1 MKKRLISLMLVIVML
16 CGMLPVT
23 ASAASVSGN
32 VVDITDYNMMF
43 GVQTAY
49 TLKSFAVYEQG
60 TLAEVPIVSATENG
74 QTIDV
79 VLAEGAPSAIQV
91 GFSGSSDKGLI
102 LSHSNQQGTLTDGR
116 GTIKPTL
123 SVTIPIQ
130 QRPTISVNY
139 TINFTVEGASGGG
152 EEAPATLEFTTD
164 LSTTEARYV
173 KDAEATALTVE
184 ATHSKGAEVSYQWYK
199 NTENSTE
206 MAEEEPAGTPGTE
219 LTVGEDNYGYTTI
232 DLIDR
237 TLGSGTVQ
245 GFTVYL
251 QSTYA
256 KVNVDSATQD
266 DTDIYI
272 VLREDTDPAAKLQF
286 GFTGTGISALSYTKQ
301 CTLSNGSA
309 TVNLDVK
316 EMGQPKGTY
325 TIYFT
330 VAGMGGEEPTGA
342 TAIEGATSASYTP
355 STAEYGTLYYFVVAS
370 AEGVEPVT
378 SSIAMVT
385 VSEPSISFTTDLN
398 TAEVQY
404 IKNAAATPLTVEAT
418 QSEGAAVTYQWY
430 KNTENNTTSGTA
442 IEGATSATYTPLT
455 GDYGTVYYYVI
466 ATDGEI
472 SKASSVAK
480 ITVLDPYITFG
491 TDLATAQ
498 VSYLRKDDNS
508 AVTALTVAAT
518 QSEGAEVS
526 YQWYKNTANN
536 TTSGTLIEG
545 ATAATYTPAIDT
557 VGTTYYYV
565 VATDGE
571 ISKASSVAKIVVNL
585 PTITFSDNL
594 SASDDALYLVGTESE
609 GITALTVEATQS
621 EEAKVSYQWY
631 KNTEN
636 NTTGGTPIDGAT
648 SAAYT
653 PAASEEGV
661 TYYYVVAATDVGTAD
676 EVTKTSATAKVTVR
690 EMGVEFTTDL
700 NTTAIEKYT
709 GEEVT
714 LTVAAKP
721 TIPDAMYDWESKLTY
736 QWYSNTV
743 SSTEGGTRI
752 EGATSASY
760 KPATDKVGTT
770 YYYVVVTLDGTYT
783 ATSSVAT
790 VKLNLAPTV
799 VYKHSIHANG
809 TYWGGNGDAYLD
821 TLTVSGVKVDSFAWD
836 GDTGTIM
843 LSPDTPKDAEVT
855 FSFTIGGTWTAQYKA
870 ATINGNDVKNAKRG
884 TVTLENGE
892 AVAAIRVEGWRNV
905 GRTKTI
911 NISLT
916 PVDPPDCLVERD
928 SVVVYPGFESTLD
941 IAEYFSDADTY
952 YLVDGESKTPI
963 DGHVYS
969 FTPAS
974 AGTYT
979 YVFAASN
986 KLGGMC
992 DDYVTVTATASD
1004 VENGIWIR
1012 HITSNGS
1019 LDSVAFTDE
1028 NGEAIE
1034 GISITRDGTTITVT
1048 LPRSFEMGSKVKAT
1062 FALTQNNGLPFVSGS
1077 TAFNQGIGNTTAYV
1091 STISSGV
1098 TTKAI
1103 YLYNSEPGATSNNYT
1118 TYTLKYV
1125 IANEAPVLA
1134 DEQAATG
1141 EASITADQTY
1151 TLDLDGIFI
1160 DPDTGDADPDRVAGW
1175 KVSVNGAASSKAIV
1189 DEENVYSFSTD
1200 EKGEYT
1206 LVFTA
1211 VDTYN
1216 AESTDTYTVTLNV
1229 DNAATTYT
1237 VSVAVPAGIEPTFYY
1252 TEAAEEDTELTAQK
1266 NANSYTVTVPTN
1278 ISVISWRADG
1288 MGMSAEVSEENNTL
1302 DLVKTDYVVKAGE
1315 KVDSGATVT
1324 VKYGSKSA
1332 LGSNNSFLLLSTES
1346 YTVKA
1351 VPSDDYIK
1359 NWKAA
1364 ELKTQSAVDGEC
1376 VIQLITR
1383 EIIFT
1388 VPCYAEL
1395 TVAPASS
1402 RQGVKP
1408 IALEPVKTDG
1418 PDYATDTQ
1426 NYYYELSNGTVYEY
1440 RVSVPESHQNAD
1452 EYVTYVGVF
1461 TKTDNT
1467 TAITVTE
1474 DQIMDGDNGR
1484 ETIDHVLTP
1493 RTDKE
1498 TLDMA
1503 NVADLYLNINAQG
1516 YLKLEQ
1522 GQTRDV
1528 LAARTWWATNGGGW
1542 AMFTYY
1548 FVEPEYTYTVVGLD
1562 GKPSTDVISIDERGV
1577 ITAKGNGTAI
1587 VLVSYDAMNVD
1598 FEDALY
1604 TGCETPTPDGF
1615 YGAIWPENT
1624 GVFVV
1629 SVGAGDSGISTGLTI
1644 NEDKPRTNKAAG
1656 SAIDSEHD
1664 VIYFVGSSGAYSFT
1678 PGTEGVTVSV
1688 ANPTIA
1694 DNVLGF
1700 SGFTVLAAEEDGS
1713 YTVPLTNG
1721 RNIVRIEKD
1730 GKAEYQVITAK
1741 SVKVSVNG
1749 QSLDEVVVAPG
1760 SKISVKFDT
1769 LYNPV
1774 NRMALYNSAAA
1785 TVYSEISGWDGKTAG
1800 GYRGGV
1806 GYYFFA
1812 SSDFCQ
1818 TVDHFNS
1825 AGTDGSSYGNNAISW
1840 GDLLTVPEDFS
1851 EAEFTLSDG
1860 AFSVGGFSKFNFGD
1874 HRTAMGQAPS
1884 TGGADNIIAFF
1895 GRLPDISIP
1904 VGTAKGISV
1913 TKDPDRLE
1921 YNIGDVFDP
1930 SGMEVSV
1937 VFELADGSEK
1947 TRTVTGFTYDTA
1959 AFTES
1964 GEQSVNISYGGS
1976 TASIKVK
1983 VSEKELHKIELTANP
1998 SKTNY
2003 YIGEAFETGGMEVS
2017 ATYSDGSEETTA
2029 IITNYTVSPEVIA
2042 KDTSEITIS
2051 YGSKTCSVPV
2061 TVILIESIAVTTAP
2075 NKLQYTVGESFDPA
2089 GMVVTANYTD
2099 GSVYTTTEY
2108 DYTPAGEL
2116 TLADTSISIIYNGDD
2131 GVEGLAPASVAIT
2144 VTAKPDDGEQGDNTP
2159 TTPEYDS
2166 IVVYMSFVDEGKV
2179 IVNDKRI
2186 TVYDKNRDGKYTI
2199 GDAFRALH
2207 REYYTYGESG
2217 YAEISNATLSGWV
2230 SKFWGKS
2237 TPTFSYAYNNGWAGS
2252 TNQTIKAGDSIAAFN
2267 GEDYVFYSD
2276 LYTWFDSRNY
2286 TVYTDTDNSFT
2297 VNGINIMGSNAGTGA
2312 RYAPAGA
2319 DVKVYKG
2326 GKEVAELG
2334 TSVGEDGSFIINFSE
2349 TGVYTV
2355 KVSGTAHYAD
2365 YREAPVVPCSCTVTV
2380 KKAPAQEE
2388 KPDDGGKP
2396 DEETIPDSG
2405 FEDISGHWGKDAIDY
2420 VAYKGIMNGVSEK
2433 CFEPNGEVSRAMVA
2447 TVIYRLAGSPEY
2459 EGENIF
2465 TDVPKG
2471 KWYTDAVIWA
2481 AENGIVKGYGDGVF
2495 APEKSIARQ
2504 EMAAMLM
2511 RYASYKGMD
2520 TESDADLSA
2529 YTDSG
2534 EIGAWALDAMRW
2546 ANENGLI
2553 TGRSGSILAP
2563 KDTATRAE
2571 MAKILMCFMTMDS
2584 YEAE

>member
-1 MKKRLISLMLVIVML
+1 
-16 CGMLPVT
+16 
-23 ASAASVSGN
+23 A
-32 VVDITDYNMMF
+32 D
-43 GVQTAY
+43 
-49 TLKSFAVYEQG
+49 
-60 TLAEVPIVSATENG
+60 G
-74 QTIDV
+74 Q
-79 VLAEGAPSAIQV
+79 
-91 GFSGSSDKGLI
+91 
-102 LSHSNQQGTLTDGR
+102 
-116 GTIKPTL
+116 
-123 SVTIPIQ
+123 
-130 QRPTISVNY
+130 
-139 TINFTVEGASGGG
+139 
-152 EEAPATLEFTTD
+152 
-164 LSTTEARYV
+164 
-173 KDAEATALTVE
+173 
-184 ATHSKGAEVSYQWYK
+184 
-199 NTENSTE
+199 
-206 MAEEEPAGTPGTE
+206 
-219 LTVGEDNYGYTTI
+219 
-232 DLIDR
+232 
-237 TLGSGTVQ
+237 
-245 GFTVYL
+245 
-251 QSTYA
+251 
-256 KVNVDSATQD
+256 
-266 DTDIYI
+266 
-272 VLREDTDPAAKLQF
+272 
-286 GFTGTGISALSYTKQ
+286 
-301 CTLSNGSA
+301 
-309 TVNLDVK
+309 
-316 EMGQPKGTY
+316 
-325 TIYFT
+325 
-330 VAGMGGEEPTGA
+330 
-342 TAIEGATSASYTP
+342 
-355 STAEYGTLYYFVVAS
+355 
-370 AEGVEPVT
+370 
-378 SSIAMVT
+378 
-385 VSEPSISFTTDLN
+385 
-398 TAEVQY
+398 
-404 IKNAAATPLTVEAT
+404 AAA
-418 QSEGAAVTYQWY
+418 
-430 KNTENNTTSGTA
+430 
-442 IEGATSATYTPLT
+442 
-455 GDYGTVYYYVI
+455 
-466 ATDGEI
+466 
-472 SKASSVAK
+472 
-480 ITVLDPYITFG
+480 
-491 TDLATAQ
+491 
-498 VSYLRKDDNS
+498 
-508 AVTALTVAAT
+508 
-518 QSEGAEVS
+518 
-526 YQWYKNTANN
+526 
-536 TTSGTLIEG
+536 
-545 ATAATYTPAIDT
+545 
-557 VGTTYYYV
+557 
-565 VATDGE
+565 
-571 ISKASSVAKIVVNL
+571 
-585 PTITFSDNL
+585 
-594 SASDDALYLVGTESE
+594 
-609 GITALTVEATQS
+609 
-621 EEAKVSYQWY
+621 
-631 KNTEN
+631 
-636 NTTGGTPIDGAT
+636 
-648 SAAYT
+648 
-653 PAASEEGV
+653 
-661 TYYYVVAATDVGTAD
+661 
-676 EVTKTSATAKVTVR
+676 
-690 EMGVEFTTDL
+690 
-700 NTTAIEKYT
+700 
-709 GEEVT
+709 
-714 LTVAAKP
+714 
-721 TIPDAMYDWESKLTY
+721 
-736 QWYSNTV
+736 
-743 SSTEGGTRI
+743 
-752 EGATSASY
+752 
-760 KPATDKVGTT
+760 
-770 YYYVVVTLDGTYT
+770 
-783 ATSSVAT
+783 
-790 VKLNLAPTV
+790 
-799 VYKHSIHANG
+799 
-809 TYWGGNGDAYLD
+809 
-821 TLTVSGVKVDSFAWD
+821 
-836 GDTGTIM
+836 
-843 LSPDTPKDAEVT
+843 
-855 FSFTIGGTWTAQYKA
+855 
-870 ATINGNDVKNAKRG
+870 
-884 TVTLENGE
+884 
-892 AVAAIRVEGWRNV
+892 
-905 GRTKTI
+905 
-911 NISLT
+911 
-916 PVDPPDCLVERD
+916 
-928 SVVVYPGFESTLD
+928 
-941 IAEYFSDADTY
+941 
-952 YLVDGESKTPI
+952 
-963 DGHVYS
+963 
-969 FTPAS
+969 
-974 AGTYT
+974 
-979 YVFAASN
+979 
-986 KLGGMC
+986 
-992 DDYVTVTATASD
+992 
-1004 VENGIWIR
+1004 
-1012 HITSNGS
+1012 
-1019 LDSVAFTDE
+1019 
-1028 NGEAIE
+1028 
-1034 GISITRDGTTITVT
+1034 
-1048 LPRSFEMGSKVKAT
+1048 
-1062 FALTQNNGLPFVSGS
+1062 
-1077 TAFNQGIGNTTAYV
+1077 
-1091 STISSGV
+1091 
-1098 TTKAI
+1098 
-1103 YLYNSEPGATSNNYT
+1103 
-1118 TYTLKYV
+1118 
-1125 IANEAPVLA
+1125 
-1134 DEQAATG
+1134 G

-1175 KVSVNGAASSKAIV
+1175 KVSVNGAASAKATV
-1189 DEENVYSFSTD
+1189 DEENVYSFSTE

-1216 AESTDTYTVTLNV
+1216 AESTDTYTVTLTV

-1302 DLVKTDYVVKAGE
+1302 ALVKTDYVVKAGE

-1332 LGSNNSFLLLSTES
+1332 LGSDNSFLLLSTES

-1351 VPSDDYIK
+1351 VPGDDYIK
-1359 NWKAA
+1359 NWKEA

-1440 RVSVPESHQNAD
+1440 RVSVPESYQNAD

-1484 ETIDHVLTP
+1484 ETIDHALTP

-1516 YLKLEQ
+1516 YLKLNQ
-1522 GQTRDV
+1522 GQTRDI

-1604 TGCETPTPDGF
+1604 AGCETPTPDGF

-1644 NEDKPRTNKAAG
+1644 NEDKTRTNKAAG

-1713 YTVPLTNG
+1713 YNVPLTNG

-1785 TVYSEISGWDGKTAG
+1785 TVYSGISGWDGKTAG

-1913 TKDPDRLE
+1913 TQDPDRLE

-1983 VSEKELHKIELTANP
+1983 VSEKELQKIELTANP

-2159 TTPEYDS
+2159 TSPEYDS

-2365 YREAPVVPCSCTVTV
+2365 YREAPVVPCSCAVTV

-2388 KPDDGGKP
+2388 KPDDGEKP
-2396 DEETIPDSG
+2396 DGEETIPDSG
-2405 FEDISGHWGKDAIDY
+2405 FEDISGHWGTDAIDY

-2447 TVIYRLAGSPEY
+2447 TVLYRLAGSPES

-2465 TDVPKG
+2465 TDVPEG

-2481 AENGIVKGYGDGVF
+2481 AENGIVNGYGNGVF

-2511 RYASYKGMD
+2511 RYASFKGMD

-2534 EIGAWALDAMRW
+2534 EIGAWALDAIRW